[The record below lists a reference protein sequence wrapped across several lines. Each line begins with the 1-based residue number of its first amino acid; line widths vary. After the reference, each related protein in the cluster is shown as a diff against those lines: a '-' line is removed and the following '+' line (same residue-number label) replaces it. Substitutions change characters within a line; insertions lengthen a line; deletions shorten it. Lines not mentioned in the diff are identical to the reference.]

1 MTFLFAAQETPE
13 KEITGHVHR
22 SDQSRPRLQRLP
34 EPSVAHRARRRR
46 CRQGER
52 RADDAEH
59 LGMHHDYGD
68 EGPVALG
75 VERSL
80 YGLGVI
86 PMHFAEWRASQ

>member
-13 KEITGHVHR
+13 AEVAGHVHG
-22 SDQSRPRLQRLP
+22 SDQSGTRLQRLP
-34 EPSVAHRARRRR
+34 KPSVPDRARRRR

-59 LGMHHDYGD
+59 RGMHHDYGD
-68 EGPVALG
+68 EGAVALG

-80 YGLGVI
+80 HGFGVI
-86 PMHFAEWRASQ
+86 PMHFA